1 MKTLKHILV
10 LGKDGQV
17 GQAVLSEFSSFPV
30 FSVHAYGR
38 QDCDIIN
45 KQQVSTVIAQVNPDI
60 VINCAAYTQVD
71 FAEDN
76 EVLAAQINAAGPSN
90 IAQACAEYDAF
101 LIHISTD
108 YVFDGHSD
116 RTYIED
122 DIPHPQSAYGRT
134 KLLGEQAV
142 LAHCPQSIILRTS
155 WVFSAESGNFL
166 TTMLKLAQSHSDLNI
181 VDDQFGGPTV
191 ARDIALAILTVC
203 QRYAESS
210 EQSEQSEMRTG
221 IYHFSGY
228 PYVSWYE
235 FADFIFTQLAN
246 FEKVPVVTPIPS
258 SDYPQKATRPLN
270 SCLSNHKISEH
281 FAIHASDWRAAVT
294 QIIQDKYKG

>member
-1 MKTLKHILV
+1 MKALKHILV

-17 GQAVLSEFSSFPV
+17 GQAVLSEFSASPV
-30 FSVHAYGR
+30 FSLHAYAR
-38 QDCDIIN
+38 QDCDITD
-45 KQQVSTVIAQVNPDI
+45 KQQVSTVIALVNPDI

-71 FAEDN
+71 LAEDN
-76 EVLAAQINAAGPSN
+76 EALAAQINADGPSN
-90 IAQACAEYDAF
+90 IAQACAEHGAF

-108 YVFDGHSD
+108 YVFDGQRD
-116 RTYIED
+116 GEYQED
-122 DIPHPQSAYGRT
+122 DTPHPKSAYGRT
-134 KLLGEQAV
+134 KLLGEEAV
-142 LAHCPQSIILRTS
+142 LAHSPQSIILRTS

-166 TTMLKLAQSHSDLNI
+166 TTMLKLAQSHSHLNI
-181 VDDQFGGPTV
+181 VDDQFGGPTA

-203 QRYAESS
+203 QRYVESS
-210 EQSEQSEMRTG
+210 ELSPIKTG

-246 FEKVPVVTPIPS
+246 FEKVPVVSPIPS

-270 SCLSNHKISEH
+270 SRLSNNKISEH
-281 FAIHASDWRAAVT
+281 FAIHASDWRTAVT
-294 QIIQDKYKG
+294 QIIQDTYKG